1 MVRPA
6 ALGIAVTLMAGLLPV
21 LPARAS
27 DLPIN
32 RIRAEVSRLVPPPWS
47 VEEVTAEPAPAPA
60 PAPAPDG
67 RTAAKGADSR
77 TMVRIGVRLRLAKP
91 TYSVE
96 SRDGAVT
103 FIRPVA
109 DAGLEKTLAAKAL
122 ATLGPNG
129 WSARIELRNPEVLEG
144 IGQPLEELPGR
155 PVLVGSAEAN
165 RLRDQIARE
174 AEARAAEEDARRRR
188 EEDLLARQ
196 AAAAKAEEERA
207 AAERRQADA
216 RAARI
221 ADLRARMLGADR
233 PARIAAYEAAL
244 GGNDPALRQ
253 IAVEAALQSRDPV
266 LGNLALKDWIARR
279 KAVPVQLYATKE
291 DPHSETVLNNLGPLT
306 LEIDSFNPVN
316 GALAGRLG
324 APGYSIA
331 KPSASIGALAQ
342 TTLTVNA
349 YGCALSLRLTEQQ
362 TMDGLFRCQTLP
374 ALIARVV
381 VD

>member
-6 ALGIAVTLMAGLLPV
+6 AWGIAVTLMAGLAPV

-27 DLPIN
+27 DLPLDH
-32 RIRAEVSRLVPPPWS
+32 IRAEVSRLVPPLWT
-47 VEEVTAEPAPAPA
+47 VEEVSAEPI

-67 RTAAKGADSR
+67 KPAAKSTDSR
-77 TMVRIGVRLRLAKP
+77 TALRIGAKLRLAHP
-91 TYSVE
+91 TYMVD

-109 DAGLEKTLAAKAL
+109 EAGLEKTLTATAL
-122 ATLGPNG
+122 ATRGPNG

-155 PVLVGSAEAN
+155 PVLVDSAEAN
-165 RLRDQIARE
+165 RLRDQIAHD
-174 AEARAAEEDARRRR
+174 AEARGAEEDARRRR

-207 AAERRQADA
+207 AAERRREET

-221 ADLRARMLGADR
+221 ADLRTRIQGADR

-244 GGNDPALRQ
+244 GGNDPSLRQ
-253 IAVEAALQSRDPV
+253 IALEGALQSRDAV

-291 DPHSETVLNNLGPLT
+291 DPHSEAVLTNLGPLT

-331 KPSASIGALAQ
+331 KPSAAVGTLAQ

-362 TMDGLFRCQTLP
+362 TLDGLFRCQTLP

>member
-6 ALGIAVTLMAGLLPV
+6 AWGIAVTLMAGLVPA

-27 DLPIN
+27 DLPID
-32 RIRAEVSRLVPPPWS
+32 RIRAEVSRLVPPLWT
-47 VEEVTAEPAPAPA
+47 VEEVTAEPI

-67 RTAAKGADSR
+67 KAAARSGDSR
-77 TMVRIGVRLRLAKP
+77 TAVRIGVRLRLAKP
-91 TYSVE
+91 TYTVE

-109 DAGLEKTLAAKAL
+109 EAGLEKTLAATAL

-129 WSARIELRNPEVLEG
+129 WSARIELRNPEVLDG
-144 IGQPLEELPGR
+144 IGQPLDELPGR
-155 PVLVGSAEAN
+155 PVLGGSAEAN
-165 RLRDQIARE
+165 RLRDQIARD
-174 AEARAAEEDARRRR
+174 AEARIAEEDARRRR
-188 EEDLLARQ
+188 EEELLARQ
-196 AAAAKAEEERA
+196 AAAAKAEEERT
-207 AAERRQADA
+207 AAERRQEEA

-221 ADLRARMLGADR
+221 ADLRSRMLGPDR

-244 GGNDPALRQ
+244 GGNDPSLRQ
-253 IAVEAALQSRDPV
+253 VAMETALQSRDPV

-279 KAVPVQLYATKE
+279 RAVPVQLYATKE

-331 KPSASIGALAQ
+331 KPSASIGTLAQ

>member
-1 MVRPA
+1 MGRPA
-6 ALGIAVTLMAGLLPV
+6 AWGIAATLMAGMVPV

-27 DLPIN
+27 DLPID
-32 RIRAEVSRLVPPPWS
+32 RIRAEMTRLVPPLWT
-47 VEEVTAEPAPAPA
+47 VEELTAEPVPVPAPEGK
-60 PAPAPDG
+60 PAE
-67 RTAAKGADSR
+67 KSADSR
-77 TMVRIGVRLRLAKP
+77 TAVGIGARLRLAKP
-91 TYSVE
+91 TYAVE
-96 SRDGAVT
+96 SRDGAIT

-109 DAGLEKTLAAKAL
+109 EAGLAKTLTATAL

-129 WSARIELRNPEVLEG
+129 WSAHIELRNPEVLDG
-144 IGQPLEELPGR
+144 IGLPLEELPGH
-155 PVLVGSAEAN
+155 PVLAGSAEAN
-165 RLRDQIARE
+165 RLRDRIARE
-174 AEARAAEEDARRRR
+174 AEARIAEEDARRRR
-188 EEDLLARQ
+188 EEELLARQ
-196 AAAAKAEEERA
+196 AAATKAEEERA
-207 AAERRQADA
+207 VAERRQEES

-221 ADLRARMLGADR
+221 ADLRARLLGADR

-253 IAVEAALQSRDPV
+253 IAMEGALQSRDPV

-331 KPSASIGALAQ
+331 KPSASVGALAQ
-342 TTLTVNA
+342 TALTVNA
-349 YGCALSLRLTEQQ
+349 YGCALSLRLTEHQ
-362 TMDGLFRCQTLP
+362 TLDGLFRCQTLP

>member
-6 ALGIAVTLMAGLLPV
+6 AWGIAVTLMAGLAPGLAPV
-21 LPARAS
+21 PTARAAE
-27 DLPIN
+27 LPID
-32 RIRAEVSRLVPPPWS
+32 RIRAEVSRLVPPLWT
-47 VEEVTAEPAPAPA
+47 VEEMTADPIPV
-60 PAPAPDG
+60 PAPDG
-67 RTAAKGADSR
+67 KAAAKTVESRTA
-77 TMVRIGVRLRLAKP
+77 VRITAKLRLAKP
-91 TYSVE
+91 TYAVE

-109 DAGLEKTLAAKAL
+109 EAGLEKTLTATAL

-155 PVLVGSAEAN
+155 PVLAGSAEAN
-165 RLRDQIARE
+165 RLRDQIARD
-174 AEARAAEEDARRRR
+174 AEARGAEEDARRRR

-196 AAAAKAEEERA
+196 AAATKAEEERA
-207 AAERRQADA
+207 AAERRQEDA

-221 ADLRARMLGADR
+221 AELRARIQGADR

-244 GGNDPALRQ
+244 GGNDPSLRQ
-253 IAVEAALQSRDPV
+253 IALEAALQSRDPV

-306 LEIDSFNPVN
+306 LEIDSVNPVN

-331 KPSASIGALAQ
+331 KPSAAVGALAQ

-362 TMDGLFRCQTLP
+362 TLDGLFRCQTLP
-374 ALIARVV
+374 ALIARVT

>member
-6 ALGIAVTLMAGLLPV
+6 AWGIAVTLMAGLIPV

-27 DLPIN
+27 DLPID
-32 RIRAEVSRLVPPPWS
+32 RIRAEMARIVPPLWT
-47 VEEVTAEPAPAPA
+47 VEEMTAEPV

-67 RTAAKGADSR
+67 KAAAKAADSR
-77 TMVRIGVRLRLAKP
+77 TMVRVGAKLRLAKP

-109 DAGLEKTLAAKAL
+109 DAGLEKTLSATAL

-155 PVLVGSAEAN
+155 PVLAGSAEAN
-165 RLRDQIARE
+165 RLRDQIARDS
-174 AEARAAEEDARRRR
+174 EARIAEEDARRRR
-188 EEDLLARQ
+188 EEELLARQ
-196 AAAAKAEEERA
+196 AAATKAEEERA
-207 AAERRQADA
+207 AAEQRQAEV

-221 ADLRARMLGADR
+221 ADLRARILGADG

-253 IAVEAALQSRDPV
+253 IAMEAALQSRDPV

-316 GALAGRLG
+316 GTLAGRLG

-331 KPSASIGALAQ
+331 KPSAAIGALAQ
-342 TTLTVNA
+342 TSLTVNA
-349 YGCALSLRLTEQQ
+349 YGCALSLRLTEHQ
-362 TMDGLFRCQTLP
+362 TLDGLFRCQTLP

>member
-27 DLPIN
+27 DLPID
-32 RIRAEVSRLVPPPWS
+32 RIRAEVSRLVPPLWS

-60 PAPAPDG
+60 PALGPDG
-67 RTAAKGADSR
+67 RSAAKVADSR

-96 SRDGAVT
+96 SRDGDVT
-103 FIRPVA
+103 FIHPVA
-109 DAGLEKTLAAKAL
+109 DAGLEKTLTATAL
-122 ATLGPNG
+122 ATLGANG

-165 RLRDQIARE
+165 RLRDQIARQ

-196 AAAAKAEEERA
+196 AAASKAEEERA

-221 ADLRARMLGADR
+221 ADLRARILGADR

>member
-27 DLPIN
+27 DLPID
-32 RIRAEVSRLVPPPWS
+32 RIRAEVSRLVPPLWS

-60 PAPAPDG
+60 PALGPDG
-67 RTAAKGADSR
+67 RSAAKVADSR

-96 SRDGAVT
+96 SRDGDVT

-109 DAGLEKTLAAKAL
+109 DAGLEKTLTATAL

-165 RLRDQIARE
+165 RLRDQIARQ
-174 AEARAAEEDARRRR
+174 AEARIAEEDARRRR
-188 EEDLLARQ
+188 EEELLARQ
-196 AAAAKAEEERA
+196 AAASKAEEERA

-221 ADLRARMLGADR
+221 ADLRARILGADR